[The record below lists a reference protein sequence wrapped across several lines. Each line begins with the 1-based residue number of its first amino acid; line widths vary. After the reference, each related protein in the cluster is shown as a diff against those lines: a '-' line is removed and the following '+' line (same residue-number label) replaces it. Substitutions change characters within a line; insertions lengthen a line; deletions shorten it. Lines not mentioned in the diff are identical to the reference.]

1 MKRNT
6 LKTGLAVLLCM
17 TFSITLSGRG
27 LDNSGIGIKGFSM
40 AAAFFGIADDAS
52 AIFYNPGGLTFLD
65 QNSWNAE
72 IYGYMVNAK
81 FTYSTPLVE
90 SKSDEKFP
98 IPGFFISKTFKKL
111 ALGIGSYV
119 PFGGGGVD
127 YKNFMGTPYNLKSVL
142 GIFCVSPAISYR
154 LLPKLSLGVGLC
166 MYYGKMDS
174 TFTGIETEYSG
185 TAGYGSN
192 IGLMFQA
199 NKHWS
204 LGFSVRTPVSVKM
217 NGSTT
222 MMGLKIDSQV
232 EFKLPGYLS
241 FGIGYKPDP
250 GLTIGFSLVHM
261 SWGDMDKMTF
271 TTMGIPTDFITNYKN
286 SWFAGLGV
294 EYIVSTKLKAR
305 TGINYYQS
313 STKDEGLS
321 PETNDVNFFSTTLG
335 FAYSITKAIELN
347 MTGILSFGVAKEYNF
362 QTFDQDHMVLLAGFR
377 FKF

>member
-6 LKTGLAVLLCM
+6 IKSWLAVFLCL
-17 TFSITLSGRG
+17 TFFIGLSGRG

-40 AAAFFGIADDAS
+40 AAAFYGIADDAS
-52 AIFYNPGGLTFLD
+52 AIFYNPGGLVFLE

-72 IYGYMVNAK
+72 VYTYMVNAK

-111 ALGIGSYV
+111 ALGIGTYV

-127 YKNFMGTPYNLKSVL
+127 YKNFLGTSFNLKSRL
-142 GIFCVSPAISYR
+142 GIFCVSPTISYK

-166 MYYGKMDS
+166 MYYGKIES
-174 TFTGIETEYSG
+174 TVTGIESEYSG
-185 TAGYGSN
+185 MAGYGSN
-192 IGLMFQA
+192 IGLMF
-199 NKHWS
+199 KPDEHWS
-204 LGFSVRTPVSVKM
+204 LGVSVRTPVSVKM
-217 NGSTT
+217 NGTT
-222 MMGLKIDSQV
+222 TAIGSQIDSEV
-232 EFKLPGYLS
+232 EFKLPYYLS
-241 FGIGYKPDP
+241 FGIGYKPDS
-250 GLTIGFSLVHM
+250 GLTIGFSIVHM
-261 SWGDMDKMTF
+261 MWGEMDKMTF
-271 TTMGIPTDFITNYKN
+271 TTMDFPTDFITNYKN

-294 EYIVSTKLKAR
+294 EYSVSKKVKAR
-305 TGINYYQS
+305 TGLNYFQS

-335 FAYSITKAIELN
+335 LAYSITKAIEFN
-347 MTGILSFGVAKEYNF
+347 ISGILSFGVAKEFNF
-362 QTFDQDHMVLLAGFR
+362 QTFDQDHKVLLAGLR